1 MRRTPTPSNQAKERT
16 PWPTPK
22 KPGDD
27 ELYTF
32 PQDFAVNGDCGPHA
46 EQLTGTISPWTP
58 EGVPEAEM
66 QAQDRVWVIT
76 NMKADRRTIVEGKVF
91 VCDSGA
97 IVGMDFAGQIDKIAF
112 DQIQGLCVIASA
124 VSGYAHKEASRSKA
138 AEGGAGRRA
147 MREPQRLELPPPF
160 TKTERTIP
168 ECGDKEIVYE
178 GDPDHKS
185 ARGRSAE
192 SYSRPATA
200 SFACIWVPSTANARN
215 VFFHGANAI
224 PRSEAA
230 IRAWMEAD
238 DPWPGRE
245 K

>member
-1 MRRTPTPSNQAKERT
+1 MAD
-16 PWPTPK
+16 PK
-22 KPGDD
+22 KSGDD

-32 PQDFAVNGDCGPHA
+32 PQDFVVNGDCGPHA
-46 EQLTGTISPWTP
+46 EQLRGTISPWTP

-91 VCDSGA
+91 VSDSGA

-138 AEGGAGRRA
+138 AKGGAGRRA
-147 MREPQRLELPPPF
+147 MREPQSLELPPPF

-168 ECGDKEIVYE
+168 ENGEKEIVYE

-192 SYSRPATA
+192 SYAAGDGIICVHLGSVDGEREER
-200 SFACIWVPSTANARN
+200 V
-215 VFFHGANAI
+215 FHGANAI

-230 IRAWMEAD
+230 IKAWMEAD

>member
-1 MRRTPTPSNQAKERT
+1 MAD
-16 PWPTPK
+16 PK
-22 KPGDD
+22 KSSDD

-32 PQDFAVNGDCGPHA
+32 PQDFKVNGDCGPHA

-58 EGVPEAEM
+58 EGVPEADM

-138 AEGGAGRRA
+138 AKGGAGRRA
-147 MREPQRLELPPPF
+147 MREPQSLELPPPF

-192 SYSRPATA
+192 SYAAGDGIICVHLGSVDGEREER
-200 SFACIWVPSTANARN
+200 V
-215 VFFHGANAI
+215 FHGANAI